1 MHATLKRVG
10 TVFLTDI
17 QNLER
22 VRVSVWLGVLS
33 LHIEESGGE
42 IVRINF
48 GRLAEIRERAE
59 RKPGQTRPPKPAA
72 SDANGR
78 EPLRAGASNPELRF
92 FESHKITQAAFG
104 GIWQALKPFR
114 RLLEAQG

>member
-48 GRLAEIRERAE
+48 GRLAEIRRRGAQHE
-59 RKPGQTRPPKPAA
+59 PGQTRPPKPAA
-72 SDANGR
+72 SYAQ
-78 EPLRAGASNPELRF
+78 PLAVHQHNVHRN
-92 FESHKITQAAFG
+92 
-104 GIWQALKPFR
+104 LKNNER
-114 RLLEAQG
+114 

>member
-10 TVFLTDI
+10 TVFRTDI

-59 RKPGQTRPPKPAA
+59 RNMSRARRVLPNLRPLTRTEE
-72 SDANGR
+72 SRCGR
-78 EPLRAGASNPELRF
+78 ARAIRSCDSLSRTR
-92 FESHKITQAAFG
+92 SH
-104 GIWQALKPFR
+104 R
-114 RLLEAQG
+114 RLSAESGRP